1 MATSVPDFVS
11 ETILAKIPR
20 FAKAISTDLLSIV
33 SLEPVRALQ
42 EATRMIS
49 PLDIST
55 SALVAQRV
63 RMNTIS
69 GNIANMSTLKNEDG
83 ENKPYQP
90 RFVVFQTDEAKAE
103 GGAAGVKVSTV
114 EVDESEP
121 LYKFQPDHPLAATE
135 GKWKGYVAYPKIDM
149 NEQFVDALEA
159 SRAYE
164 ANVGVMEVT
173 KGMSRQTLS
182 ILA

>member
-1 MATSVPDFVS
+1 
-11 ETILAKIPR
+11 
-20 FAKAISTDLLSIV
+20 
-33 SLEPVRALQ
+33 
-42 EATRMIS
+42 MIS
-49 PLDIST
+49 SLDIST

-63 RMNTIS
+63 RLNTIS
-69 GNIANMSTLKNEDG
+69 GNISNMSTIKNEDG

-103 GGAAGVKVSTV
+103 GGAAGVKVDKV
-114 EVDESEP
+114 EIDQSEP
-121 LYKFQPDHPLAATE
+121 KYRYQPDHPLAVTE
-135 GKWKGYVAYPKIDM
+135 GKWKGYVAYPNIDM
-149 NEQFVDALEA
+149 NKEFVDALEA

-164 ANVGVMEVT
+164 ANVGVIEVT

>member
-1 MATSVPDFVS
+1 
-11 ETILAKIPR
+11 
-20 FAKAISTDLLSIV
+20 
-33 SLEPVRALQ
+33 
-42 EATRMIS
+42 MIS
-49 PLDIST
+49 AIDVST

-69 GNIANMSTLKNEDG
+69 SNIANMSTMINEDG

-90 RFVVFQTDEAKAE
+90 RFTVFQTEE
-103 GGAAGVKVSTV
+103 GSEKRGMAGVKVSSIET
-114 EVDESEP
+114 EEGEP
-121 LYKFQPDHPLAATE
+121 LYRYQPEHPLAAIE
-135 GKWKGYVAYPKIDM
+135 GKWKGHVAYPNVNM

-164 ANVGVMEVT
+164 ANIGVMEVS
-173 KGMSRQTLS
+173 KSMNRQNLS